1 MHQLS
6 IEHRLAHYGDVSVVL
21 ARDARRRYFMG
32 VPAGRGD
39 DRTHL
44 FVEIDRVTWLE
55 LERGQVPLYTV
66 MAERGIGLVVESK
79 DCEVEEGL
87 LSLDPA

>member
-1 MHQLS
+1 MHQLA

-21 ARDARRRYFMG
+21 ARDALRHYFMG

-39 DRTHL
+39 DRRHL
-44 FVEIDRVTWLE
+44 FIEIDRVTWLE

-66 MAERGIGLVVESK
+66 MTERGIGLVVESD
-79 DCEVEEGL
+79 DCEVEEDM